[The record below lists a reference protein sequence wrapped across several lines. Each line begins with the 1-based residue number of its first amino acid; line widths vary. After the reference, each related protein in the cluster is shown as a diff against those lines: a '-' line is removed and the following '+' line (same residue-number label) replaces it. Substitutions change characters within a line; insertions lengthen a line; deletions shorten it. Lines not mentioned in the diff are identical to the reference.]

1 MFDFQ
6 HKENFEKNLSI
17 LIKQF
22 NQFIKKC
29 LFPKSIKLEK
39 NSLASTCR
47 NCGKVNR
54 LLAILKKCN
63 IETYPVTTGIAVA
76 FKYPDAATRILAS
89 KVTGI
94 LQRC

>member
-1 MFDFQ
+1 MPDINGVFDIHEQ
-6 HKENFEKNLSI
+6 MDSDLS
-17 LIKQF
+17 LIHI
-22 NQFIKKC
+22 FIEKC

-63 IETYPVTTGIAVA
+63 IETYPVTTGIAEMCIR
-76 FKYPDAATRILAS
+76 DR
-89 KVTGI
+89 
-94 LQRC
+94 